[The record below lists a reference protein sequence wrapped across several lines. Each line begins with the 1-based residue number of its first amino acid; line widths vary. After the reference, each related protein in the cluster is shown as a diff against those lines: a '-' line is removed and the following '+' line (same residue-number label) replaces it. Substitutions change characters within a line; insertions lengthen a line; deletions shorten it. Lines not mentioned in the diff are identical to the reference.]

1 MDISK
6 QAKQHKIASSFVF
19 ALAVFYGP
27 AVNAESTLGIKFGAS
42 YWTAN
47 IQNQLQSDNFTDA
60 DGDVIASRF
69 SAHEIGIGDTSQTSY
84 FVEFRHNIPFL
95 PRVRYENAPLS
106 EEGKTTLTRDLNFVD
121 TIIPAATALDS
132 TIDLSYQDISLYY
145 SLAEGGLDLDIGVT
159 QREIEGEVALT
170 FVPVDDGDGG
180 DEGDGGDGGDTGEDT
195 EGTTANTSTVTGIL
209 EDSPI
214 LVFTRLSFPL
224 FESDWRFSYTF
235 QYNNTENEYYSD
247 TESLLSYGTKDHGYD
262 YSFDIGYK
270 KAKFMADDMGG
281 LASKIKVSGP
291 FLRFTVGL

>member
-6 QAKQHKIASSFVF
+6 LTIKPNKVTSGCVFVLT
-19 ALAVFYGP
+19 ALYGVS
-27 AVNAESTLGIKFGAS
+27 VNAESTLGIKLGAT
-42 YWTAN
+42 YWGAN
-47 IQNQLQSDNFTDA
+47 IQNQIQSDNFTDT

-69 SAHEIGIGDTSQTSY
+69 STYEIGIGDTSQTSY

-95 PRVRYENAPLS
+95 PRLRYENAPLS

-121 TIIPAATALDS
+121 TTIPTATALNS
-132 TIDLSYQDISLYY
+132 KVDLSYQDISLYY
-145 SLAEGGLDLDIGVT
+145 SLAEGGLDLDIGIT

-170 FVPVDDGDGG
+170 FVPVDDGT
-180 DEGDGGDGGDTGEDT
+180 GDGGDGGDTGDDT
-195 EGTTANTSTVTGIL
+195 GDTAVATSTVTGIL
-209 EDSPI
+209 EDSPV

-224 FESDWRFSYTF
+224 FESAWRFSYTL
-235 QYNNTENEYYSD
+235 QYNNTENEYFSD
-247 TESLLSYGTKDHGYD
+247 SESLLSYGTKDHGYD

-270 KAKFMADDMGG
+270 KAKFISEDMGS

>member
-6 QAKQHKIASSFVF
+6 LGLKRNKAALSSVF
-19 ALAVFYGP
+19 ALIMLCGSTA
-27 AVNAESTLGIKFGAS
+27 NAESTLGIKLGTT
-42 YWTAN
+42 YWSAN
-47 IQNQLQSDNFTDA
+47 IQNQIQSDNFTDT

-69 SAHEIGIGDTSQTSY
+69 SAYEIGIGDTSQTSY

-95 PRVRYENAPLS
+95 PRARYENAPLS
-106 EEGKTTLTRDLNFVD
+106 EEGNTTLTRDLNFVD
-121 TIIPAATALDS
+121 TTIPNATAINS
-132 TIDLSYQDISLYY
+132 KIDLSYQDISLYY

-170 FVPVDDGDGG
+170 FVPVDDG
-180 DEGDGGDGGDTGEDT
+180 GDGEGTGEDT
-195 EGTTANTSTVTGIL
+195 EDTAAATSTATGIL
-209 EDSPI
+209 EDSPV
-214 LVFTRLSFPL
+214 LLFTRISFPL
-224 FESDWRFSYTF
+224 FESAWRFSYTL

-247 TESLLSYGTKDHGYD
+247 SESLLSYGTKDHGYD

-270 KAKFMADDMGG
+270 KAKFIAEDMGG